1 MSLIRFIIL
10 HVFFHRWGDHHAKE
24 VETAAGISLRN
35 LRDELKGEEEVA
47 PLTAEKDV
55 IAKNLAE
62 LLEILAQEG
71 NWDLGA
77 RDDKRFTNIAF

>member
-1 MSLIRFIIL
+1 MIVKLLSHPCTL
-10 HVFFHRWGDHHAKE
+10 A
-24 VETAAGISLRN
+24 VEL
-35 LRDELKGEEEVA
+35 EGEEEVA

-77 RDDKRFTNIAF
+77 RDDKRSTNIAF

>member
-1 MSLIRFIIL
+1 M
-10 HVFFHRWGDHHAKE
+10 
-24 VETAAGISLRN
+24 RN

-55 IAKNLAE
+55 IAINLAE

-77 RDDKRFTNIAF
+77 RDDKRSTNIAF

>member
-1 MSLIRFIIL
+1 MR
-10 HVFFHRWGDHHAKE
+10 D
-24 VETAAGISLRN
+24 

-62 LLEILAQEG
+62 LLEILAQEK